1 MPNSPKS
8 THKNTGAGGSQS
20 SSYEQKKDAQ
30 DVVSLVDDLLKKAVK
45 SDASD
50 VHFEPT
56 GAELVVKFRLDGVLS
71 TVETLPKSISDN
83 VIARLKVLGGL
94 LTYRSDIPQEG
105 RIEIGS
111 MLSDKTQESRHKTQ
125 DSSGLRSGVWSLGSG
140 SQNDRVIDQRL
151 AVFPTIHG
159 QRAVVR
165 LFYSNIELM
174 ELAQLGFSR
183 DIYTALKKIA
193 AKNQGVLLLTGPAG
207 SGKSTTLAALL
218 RHILKTFTG
227 RSVVTLEDPVE
238 IRIDGATQVQI
249 TPHGQMTFPTALR
262 SLLRQDPQV
271 LMIGEIRDAET
282 ARIVIEAG
290 LTGHLLMSTM
300 HSGTPAG
307 ALLRLLEMGIE
318 PYQVTSSVSAVLNQR
333 LVRKLCSKCKRAE
346 PQTSVRGKDRG
357 QTPAFEAVGCDDC
370 FNTGYKGR
378 VLIAE
383 MVQLDS
389 QLRKAILAKADLDE
403 LERILES
410 KGHTNML
417 TDGERLVSD
426 GITTQEELNKV
437 CGIVLDDS

>member
-1 MPNSPKS
+1 MDLSRSKRSP
-8 THKNTGAGGSQS
+8 
-20 SSYEQKKDAQ
+20 YEQSENAKDI
-30 DVVSLVDDLLKKAVK
+30 VSLVDDLLTKAVE
-45 SDASD
+45 SRASD
-50 VHFEPT
+50 IHFEPT
-56 GAELVVKFRLDGVLS
+56 SAELAIKFRLDGVLN
-71 TVETLPKSISDN
+71 TIETLPGTISDN
-83 VIARLKVLGGL
+83 VIARLKVIGGL
-94 LTYRSDIPQEG
+94 LTYRNDIPQEG
-105 RIEIGS
+105 RIEVSKNQGNGI
-111 MLSDKTQESRHKTQ
+111 M
-125 DSSGLRSGVWSLGSG
+125 
-140 SQNDRVIDQRL
+140 DQRL

-165 LFYSNIELM
+165 LFYNNAELM
-174 ELAQLGFSR
+174 ELDQLGFSKPL
-183 DIYTALKKIA
+183 YTGLKNIA

-218 RHILKTFTG
+218 RHILKFYAG
-227 RSVVTLEDPVE
+227 KSVVTLEDPVE

-282 ARIVIEAG
+282 AKIAIEAG

-300 HSGTPAG
+300 HSGSPAG

-333 LVRKLCSKCKRAE
+333 LVRKLCPKCKQKNENSDSFGA
-346 PQTSVRGKDRG
+346 T
-357 QTPAFEAVGCDDC
+357 GCDDC

-389 QLRKAILAKADLDE
+389 QLRKAILAKADLDN
-403 LERILES
+403 LEAIL
-410 KGHTNML
+410 KDMGHTTML
-417 TDGERLVSD
+417 TDGKRLVND
-426 GITTQEELNKV
+426 GITTEEELNMV
-437 CGIVLDDS
+437 CGVFQGDSGAD

>member
-1 MPNSPKS
+1 MRVSNSKKS
-8 THKNTGAGGSQS
+8 TYDEKANA
-20 SSYEQKKDAQ
+20 A

-45 SDASD
+45 SRASD

-56 GAELVVKFRLDGVLS
+56 GSELVVKFRLDGVLG
-71 TVETLPKSISDN
+71 TAEKLPKPLSDN

-94 LTYRSDIPQEG
+94 LTYRNDIPQEG
-105 RIEIGS
+105 RIERKNGAP
-111 MLSDKTQESRHKTQ
+111 
-125 DSSGLRSGVWSLGSG
+125 
-140 SQNDRVIDQRL
+140 NDGIIDERL
-151 AVFPTIHG
+151 AIFPTIHG

-165 LFYSNIELM
+165 LFYKNKELM
-174 ELAQLGFSR
+174 ELEQLGFSK

-218 RHILKTFTG
+218 RHILKCFPG
-227 RSVVTLEDPVE
+227 KSIVTLEDPVE
-238 IRIDGATQVQI
+238 IRIEGITQTQI

-282 ARIVIEAG
+282 AKIAIEAG
-290 LTGHLLMSTM
+290 LTGHLLMSTL

-318 PYQVTSSVSAVLNQR
+318 PYQVTSSISAVLNQR
-333 LVRKLCSKCKRAE
+333 LIRKLCRKCKRE
-346 PQTSVRGKDRG
+346 NDKTGL
-357 QTPAFEAVGCDDC
+357 FEAVGCNDC
-370 FNTGYKGR
+370 FNTGFKGR

-383 MVQLDS
+383 IVQLDGH
-389 QLRKAILAKADLDE
+389 LRKAILAKSDLDE
-403 LERILES
+403 LETLLKS

-417 TDGERLVSD
+417 EDGERLVSE
-426 GITTQEELNKV
+426 GITTQDELNKV
-437 CGIVLDDS
+437 CGIV

>member
-1 MPNSPKS
+1 MPNDRFIDVSDCIKSVYEPKR
-8 THKNTGAGGSQS
+8 TA
-20 SSYEQKKDAQ
+20 E
-30 DVVSLVDDLLKKAVK
+30 DVVSTVDEFLKRAVEF
-45 SDASD
+45 SASD

-56 GAELVVKFRLDGVLS
+56 GSELAVKYRLDGMLR
-71 TVETLPKSISDN
+71 TVERLPKSLADN

-94 LTYRSDIPQEG
+94 LTYRNDIPQEG

-111 MLSDKTQESRHKTQ
+111 YCDGE
-125 DSSGLRSGVWSLGSG
+125 
-140 SQNDRVIDQRL
+140 VIDQRL

-165 LFYSNIELM
+165 LFYRHKELT
-174 ELAQLGFSR
+174 ELDQLGFSQ
-183 DIYTALKKIA
+183 DIHAALKSIA

-218 RHILKTFTG
+218 RHILKNFPG
-227 RSVVTLEDPVE
+227 KSIVTLEDPVE
-238 IRIDGATQVQI
+238 IRIEGVTQVQI

-282 ARIVIEAG
+282 AKIVIEAG

-333 LVRKLCSKCKRAE
+333 LVRKLCEKCRNKNE
-346 PQTSVRGKDRG
+346 QSGL
-357 QTPAFEAVGCDDC
+357 FEAVGCDAC
-370 FNTGYKGR
+370 FGTGYKGR

-383 MVQLDS
+383 IVQLDG
-389 QLRKAILAKADLDE
+389 QLRKAILAKADLEE
-403 LERILES
+403 LEALLMS
-410 KGHTNML
+410 KGHTNMFA
-417 TDGERLVSD
+417 DGQRLVSQGVTTEQELNSAC
-426 GITTQEELNKV
+426 GITA
-437 CGIVLDDS
+437 G

>member
-1 MPNSPKS
+1 MNMAI
-8 THKNTGAGGSQS
+8 KNRENGPSN
-20 SSYEQKKDAQ
+20 QKTDAQ
-30 DVVSLVDDLLKKAVK
+30 DVVSLVDELLNRAVK
-45 SDASD
+45 SGASD

-56 GAELVVKFRLDGVLS
+56 GAGLMVKFRLDGVLN
-71 TVETLPKSISDN
+71 TVEELPKSLSGN

-94 LTYRSDIPQEG
+94 LTYRNDIPQEG
-105 RIEIGS
+105 RIEIS
-111 MLSDKTQESRHKTQ
+111 KSR
-125 DSSGLRSGVWSLGSG
+125 DER
-140 SQNDRVIDQRL
+140 IMDQRL

-165 LFYSNIELM
+165 LFYSNIELTD
-174 ELAQLGFSR
+174 LGQLGFSK
-183 DIYTALKKIA
+183 DIYKALKIIA

-218 RHILKTFTG
+218 RHILKSFPG
-227 RSVVTLEDPVE
+227 KSVVTLEDPVE
-238 IRIDGATQVQI
+238 IMIEGATQVQI
-249 TPHGQMTFPTALR
+249 TPHGQMTFPTGLR

-271 LMIGEIRDAET
+271 LMIGEIRDAQT
-282 ARIVIEAG
+282 AKIAIEAG

-307 ALLRLLEMGIE
+307 AFLRLLEMGIE

-333 LVRKLCSKCKRAE
+333 LVRKLCKKCKRKIE
-346 PQTSVRGKDRG
+346 KTGL
-357 QTPAFEAVGCDDC
+357 FEAVGCDVC

-389 QLRKAILAKADLDE
+389 QLRKAILAKADLEE
-403 LERILES
+403 LETLLMC
-410 KGHTNML
+410 KGHTSML
-417 TDGERLVSD
+417 ADGERLISE

-437 CGIVLDDS
+437 CGIVSDDS

>member
-1 MPNSPKS
+1 MPNLTKPNHGNMSVSNCK
-8 THKNTGAGGSQS
+8 S
-20 SSYEQKKDAQ
+20 SSYGAKTDAR
-30 DVVSLVDDLLKKAVK
+30 DVVSLVDDLLKKAVE

-56 GAELVVKFRLDGVLS
+56 GSELVVKFRLDGALN
-71 TVETLPKSISDN
+71 TVEKLPKSLSDN

-94 LTYRSDIPQEG
+94 LTYRNDIPQEG
-105 RIEIGS
+105 RIEVS
-111 MLSDKTQESRHKTQ
+111 KT
-125 DSSGLRSGVWSLGSG
+125 
-140 SQNDRVIDQRL
+140 QNDRVMDQRL

-165 LFYSNIELM
+165 LFYKNRELM
-174 ELAQLGFSR
+174 ELGQLGFSN

-218 RHILKTFTG
+218 RHILKGFSG
-227 RSVVTLEDPVE
+227 KSIVTLEDPVE
-238 IRIDGATQVQI
+238 IRVEGITQTQI

-262 SLLRQDPQV
+262 SLLRQDPQI

-282 ARIVIEAG
+282 ANIAIEAG

-333 LVRKLCSKCKRAE
+333 LIRKLCKKCRRKIDK
-346 PQTSVRGKDRG
+346 TGL
-357 QTPAFEAVGCDDC
+357 FEAVGCDDC
-370 FNTGYKGR
+370 FNTGFKGR

-383 MVQLDS
+383 MVQLDGE
-389 QLRKAILAKADLDE
+389 LRKAILAKADLE
-403 LERILES
+403 QLEGILES
-410 KGHTNML
+410 KGHTNIL
-417 TDGERLVSD
+417 EDGKRLVSE
-426 GITTQEELNKV
+426 GITTQQELNKV
-437 CGIVLDDS
+437 CGIVSDSP

>member
-1 MPNSPKS
+1 MDLGNCK
-8 THKNTGAGGSQS
+8 K
-20 SSYEQKKDAQ
+20 SSYEQNNDAQ
-30 DVVSLVDDLLKKAVK
+30 DVVSLVDDLLIKAVEF
-45 SDASD
+45 SASD
-50 VHFEPT
+50 VHFEPMV
-56 GAELVVKFRLDGVLS
+56 AELAVKFRLDGVLS
-71 TVETLPKSISDN
+71 TVERLPKSLSEN

-94 LTYRSDIPQEG
+94 LTYRNDIPQEG
-105 RIEIGS
+105 RIEIN
-111 MLSDKTQESRHKTQ
+111 K
-125 DSSGLRSGVWSLGSG
+125 
-140 SQNDRVIDQRL
+140 SQGDRIMDQRL

-165 LFYSNIELM
+165 LFYNNAELM
-174 ELAQLGFSR
+174 ELDQLGFSKLL
-183 DIYTALKKIA
+183 YAALKNIA

-218 RHILKTFTG
+218 RHILKSYAG
-227 RSVVTLEDPVE
+227 KSVVSLEDPVE

-282 ARIVIEAG
+282 AKIAIEAG

-300 HSGTPAG
+300 HSGSPAG

-333 LVRKLCSKCKRAE
+333 LARRLCNKCKQKIEKTGSFKA
-346 PQTSVRGKDRG
+346 T
-357 QTPAFEAVGCDDC
+357 GCDDC

-378 VLIAE
+378 FLIAE

-403 LERILES
+403 LENIL
-410 KGHTNML
+410 KDRGHTTML
-417 TDGERLVSD
+417 TDGKRLVQD
-426 GITTQEELNKV
+426 GVTTQDELNKV
-437 CGIVLDDS
+437 CGIVSDDSSA